1 MNRNLVGSTYGR
13 FCIKFP
19 QSRMKDERHRT
30 EPLVYKLI
38 TTTMY
43 FKGQTYK
50 ENCIFYYALEL
61 LFHLV
66 LYIEVDSDY
75 VLQYLDGGNHKVN
88 VGIRILYFSN
98 GVKSGCDILP
108 VVYPLVE
115 YFTLSVA
122 TF

>member
-1 MNRNLVGSTYGR
+1 MHNVLTSRLVLSFSQPVSLY
-13 FCIKFP
+13 IESKW
-19 QSRMKDERHRT
+19 T
-30 EPLVYKLI
+30 E
-38 TTTMY
+38 T
-43 FKGQTYK
+43 
-50 ENCIFYYALEL
+50 CIFFYALEL

-66 LYIEVDSDY
+66 LYSEVDSDY

-122 TF
+122 AF